1 MLKKWFVSFLNSL
14 PFPACAVSCSVPPS
28 PSSLHSTPRGGLYL
42 AQCCRNK
49 WLYTHVC
56 ACVHTENMHSELQ
69 KKKHSLVMN
78 TFILKAESQLY
89 SQWEV
94 QLVQLW
100 LMLLYLLVTALRKMH
115 LYAKPLKYTNQCS
128 RFDFFFSFY
137 QLFSVNQLMKR
148 LQDSHV
154 FAFSCFFCPMDD
166 GSHIPSG
173 PWQFKI
179 TFISPI
185 QCWQQKNGPLV
196 HRSHRRVS
204 ERGQTS
210 LWLRRFQLKLRP
222 RHCNQ
227 TESPCIHL
235 MCLHVSR

>member
-1 MLKKWFVSFLNSL
+1 MTLQSFV
-14 PFPACAVSCSVPPS
+14 
-28 PSSLHSTPRGGLYL
+28 R
-42 AQCCRNK
+42 
-49 WLYTHVC
+49 VC
-56 ACVHTENMHSELQ
+56 AHRKHAQRVAE
-69 KKKHSLVMN
+69 KKHSLVMN

-128 RFDFFFSFY
+128 RFDFFFLFY
-137 QLFSVNQLMKR
+137 QLFSINQLMKR

>member
-1 MLKKWFVSFLNSL
+1 MTLHSFV
-14 PFPACAVSCSVPPS
+14 CTQKTCTVSC
-28 PSSLHSTPRGGLYL
+28 R
-42 AQCCRNK
+42 
-49 WLYTHVC
+49 
-56 ACVHTENMHSELQ
+56 
-69 KKKHSLVMN
+69 KKHSLVMN

-100 LMLLYLLVTALRKMH
+100 LMLLYLLVTALRKVH

-128 RFDFFFSFY
+128 RFDFLFFLPAFQCKSADEKTAG
-137 QLFSVNQLMKR
+137 FSG
-148 LQDSHV
+148 
-154 FAFSCFFCPMDD
+154 FCFFLSFCPMDD

-196 HRSHRRVS
+196 HQSHRRVS

-222 RHCNQ
+222 RHYNQ

>member
-1 MLKKWFVSFLNSL
+1 MTLHSFV
-14 PFPACAVSCSVPPS
+14 CTQKTCTVSC
-28 PSSLHSTPRGGLYL
+28 R
-42 AQCCRNK
+42 
-49 WLYTHVC
+49 
-56 ACVHTENMHSELQ
+56 
-69 KKKHSLVMN
+69 KKHSLVMN

-100 LMLLYLLVTALRKMH
+100 LMLLYLLVTALRKVH

-128 RFDFFFSFY
+128 RFDFLFFLPAFQCKSADEKTAG
-137 QLFSVNQLMKR
+137 FSG
-148 LQDSHV
+148 
-154 FAFSCFFCPMDD
+154 FCFFLSFCPMDD

-196 HRSHRRVS
+196 HQSHRRVS

-227 TESPCIHL
+227 TESPCIYL